1 LSSDIVSIF
10 NSISPL
16 MFNYPFQAYLVQGNK
31 IKVLRGADET
41 EFKFSTILSENS
53 SQTEVFE
60 HAARNAVES
69 FLDGQDCLVF
79 AYGTTNAGKTFSV
92 QGDVF

>member
-1 LSSDIVSIF
+1 
-10 NSISPL
+10 
-16 MFNYPFQAYLVQGNK
+16 MQAYVVQGNK
-31 IKVLRGADET
+31 IKVFRGADET

-53 SQTEVFE
+53 SQPEVFE
-60 HAARNAVES
+60 HAAKKAVES

-92 QGDVF
+92 QGDLLFEACK

>member
-1 LSSDIVSIF
+1 MHILSF
-10 NSISPL
+10 
-16 MFNYPFQAYLVQGNK
+16 FAFQAYVVQGNK

-53 SQTEVFE
+53 NQTEVFE
-60 HAARNAVES
+60 QTAKNAVES

-92 QGDVF
+92 QGEVFEQPLYR